1 MVLTVLL
8 IALIVCVPKERLQ
21 VAEPI
26 DGDQDGFVNLDD
38 VTGYTAKLFRRMDSR
53 GTGRL
58 TGEKYCGE
66 IPPANTIELDRC
78 HTRFARID
86 AKGDAY
92 IALDEVQ
99 DFYRLVLRTAD
110 RNSDGKV
117 SLDE

>member
-53 GTGRL
+53 DTGRL
-58 TGEKYCGE
+58 TEDKYCGE
-66 IPPANTIELDRC
+66 IPAGTRLNWTAAIRASPASTP
-78 HTRFARID
+78 
-86 AKGDAY
+86 
-92 IALDEVQ
+92 
-99 DFYRLVLRTAD
+99 TAMPTLL
-110 RNSDGKV
+110 SMKSKTFIG
-117 SLDE
+117 